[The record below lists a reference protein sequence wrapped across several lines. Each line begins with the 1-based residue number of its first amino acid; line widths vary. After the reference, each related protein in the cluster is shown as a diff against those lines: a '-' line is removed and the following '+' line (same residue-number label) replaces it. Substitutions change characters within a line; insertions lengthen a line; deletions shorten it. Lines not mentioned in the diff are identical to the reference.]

1 MSTAEL
7 STRLDE
13 VALADVG
20 SLNRTI
26 RSEDST
32 TIERIDTLESD
43 DDSADPTISAERSA
57 AKERFRAAFA
67 QLPARERQVAVLLYV
82 EGHTLRDIGARLGVS
97 ESRVSQ
103 IHTELRRRLRER
115 LASDESLFTAV

>member
-1 MSTAEL
+1 MWRSAR
-7 STRLDE
+7 S
-13 VALADVG
+13 
-20 SLNRTI
+20 NKTI
-26 RSEDST
+26 RSEDSS
-32 TIERIDTLESD
+32 TIERIDTLESED
-43 DDSADPTISAERSA
+43 EGADPALSAERGE

-82 EGHTLRDIGARLGVS
+82 EGRTLRDIGARLGVS

-115 LASDESLFTAV
+115 LASDASLFSAV